1 MRYFLGHSIAR
12 MYIGGYSEGVVT
24 NNAIRGV
31 NTAFNFMWVGNYAS
45 LCTHT
50 PAGAQACFAQFK
62 KRRQGKCLEMNQKSR
77 NVTRNVGYG
86 FFSNTKC
93 RYCAT
98 AAIVSLN
105 LYTTGNRTADIM
117 T

>member
-1 MRYFLGHSIAR
+1 

-50 PAGAQACFAQFK
+50 PAGAQACFVATEIQNKCLFGAT
-62 KRRQGKCLEMNQKSR
+62 GKCLEIL
-77 NVTRNVGYG
+77 G
-86 FFSNTKC
+86 
-93 RYCAT
+93 
-98 AAIVSLN
+98 
-105 LYTTGNRTADIM
+105 
-117 T
+117 

>member
-1 MRYFLGHSIAR
+1 

>member
-1 MRYFLGHSIAR
+1 

-50 PAGAQACFAQFK
+50 PAGAQACFVATEIQK
-62 KRRQGKCLEMNQKSR
+62 VAPGKCLEIKKCWLWIKQQNKMQILR
-77 NVTRNVGYG
+77 Y
-86 FFSNTKC
+86 C
-93 RYCAT
+93 RYCFA
-98 AAIVSLN
+98 
-105 LYTTGNRTADIM
+105 
-117 T
+117 